1 MTFEK
6 AFESIKKKFDGA
18 DASKTGDLAIQITFS
33 DEDCGGTFYAEIKNG
48 VLAVEPYDY
57 HDNNAAL
64 TISKS
69 ALLGYLGRRSSLD
82 KALAE
87 SNGSVY
93 GDAAKIDELRAVIP
107 KAEKKA
113 PAKKAPAAKAAPAE
127 KKAPVEKKAPAKTT
141 PAEKTAPAAK
151 AAPAKKAASA
161 KRTAAKKTAKK

>member
-18 DASKTGDLAIQITFS
+18 DASKVGDLAIQITFS

-48 VLAVEPYDY
+48 ALAVEPYDY

-82 KALAE
+82 KAIAE

-93 GDAAKIDELRAVIP
+93 GDAAKIDDLRSVIP
-107 KAEKKA
+107 KADKKA
-113 PAKKAPAAKAAPAE
+113 PVAKKATAEKAASAAKKATAEKAAPAAKKASAEKAAPAE
-127 KKAPVEKKAPAKTT
+127 KKAP
-141 PAEKTAPAAK
+141 
-151 AAPAKKAASA
+151 
-161 KRTAAKKTAKK
+161 AAKKRTTKKTTK

>member
-6 AFESIKKKFDGA
+6 AFDSIKKKFNGA
-18 DASKTGDLAIQITFS
+18 DASKVGDLAIQITFS

-57 HDNNAAL
+57 HDNNAAVN
-64 TISKS
+64 ISKS

-87 SNGSVY
+87 CNGSVY
-93 GDAAKIDELRAVIP
+93 GDAAKVDALRSVIP

-113 PAKKAPAAKAAPAE
+113 PAKKAATAAKPAE
-127 KKAPVEKKAPAKTT
+127 KKVAAVKKA
-141 PAEKTAPAAK
+141 E
-151 AAPAKKAASA
+151 PAKKAAAVKKAEPA
-161 KRTAAKKTAKK
+161 KKAAAKKPAAKATKK